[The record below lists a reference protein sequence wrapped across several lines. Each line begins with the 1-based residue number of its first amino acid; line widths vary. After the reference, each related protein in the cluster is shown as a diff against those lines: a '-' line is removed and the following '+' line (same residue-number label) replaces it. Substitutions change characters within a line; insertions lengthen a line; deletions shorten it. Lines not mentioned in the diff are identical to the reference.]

1 MMNETNKNQ
10 QVTNQEKAANGLTIS
25 EIRQVVKD
33 QMEGYSSVDGM
44 SISKLVRMLAGAIT
58 GKKKEYDLSFVK
70 DNGIWYIDLPNWPW
84 KRDNLAMVCGAD
96 KMLDLLAA
104 SPQNDKGLNRVRLHV
119 QPSSEAVDHD
129 TLQKMLREDWV
140 ELTQE
145 DSTLTGGATYTAK
158 GKAMA
163 GFVRQD
169 PWTGENSRRTLW
181 LCPVTLF
188 IFGEYPKF
196 FYGKVIR

>member
-1 MMNETNKNQ
+1 MNETNKNQ

-96 KMLDLLAA
+96 KMLIFL
-104 SPQNDKGLNRVRLHV
+104 PQV
-119 QPSSEAVDHD
+119 
-129 TLQKMLREDWV
+129 
-140 ELTQE
+140 
-145 DSTLTGGATYTAK
+145 
-158 GKAMA
+158 
-163 GFVRQD
+163 
-169 PWTGENSRRTLW
+169 SRMTRGS
-181 LCPVTLF
+181 
-188 IFGEYPKF
+188 IE
-196 FYGKVIR
+196 